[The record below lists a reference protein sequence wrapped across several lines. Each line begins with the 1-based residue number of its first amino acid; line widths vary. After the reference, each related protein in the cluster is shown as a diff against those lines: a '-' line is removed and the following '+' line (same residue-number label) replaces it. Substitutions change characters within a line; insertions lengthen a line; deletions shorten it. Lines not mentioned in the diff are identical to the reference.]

1 MAEKLAIEGGKK
13 TVPDGMEKP
22 WPIITQ
28 EDIDAVTRV
37 LKRGVLWGP
46 DAPEKTALE
55 KEWAEYCG
63 VKYCIGTN
71 TGTSALHA
79 CVAGIGIEPGDE
91 VIMPAF
97 TFWATA
103 QAVLCQNAIPIFVD
117 IDPVTYNI
125 DPRKIEEKITEKTK
139 AIIVVHVHGLPCDMD
154 EINAIA
160 KKHNL
165 KVVEDAAHVHGAL
178 YKGKKTGSLGDMA
191 MFSLNGTKNLPGG
204 EGGLITTNNPD
215 FFEKARLTCM
225 FGEKKVPKGN
235 IRPYDAYVMGN
246 NYRPVEM
253 TNAFVRSQMKRL
265 DEYNKRR
272 IENANYLTE
281 NLSKI
286 EGIIPP
292 FVPSDRTH
300 VYHIYRIKLDS
311 KKAGYGNI
319 NPEDFR
325 WAVQN
330 ALFAEGVPVMEWH
343 SFPVPGQKIFQKKDA
358 YGKGCP
364 WNCIHARKGI
374 KYDPD
379 DYPET
384 QKMFATSF
392 VIYTIYPSN
401 GIDFMKYYVESFHK
415 VFDQLS
421 RGVTNPE
428 YYKRIRATLE

>member
-1 MAEKLAIEGGKK
+1 MAERLAIEGGAK
-13 TVPDGMEKP
+13 TVPDGIEKT
-22 WPIITQ
+22 WPIIIQ
-28 EDIDAVTRV
+28 DDIDAVTRV
-37 LKRGVLWGP
+37 LKRGILWGP
-46 DAPEKTALE
+46 DAPEKVALE

-63 VKYCIGTN
+63 VKYCLSTN

-79 CVAGIGIEPGDE
+79 CLAGVGIEAGDE
-91 VIMPAF
+91 VIVPAF

-125 DPRKIEEKITEKTK
+125 APEKIEEKINKKTK

-154 EINAIA
+154 KINAIA

-178 YKGKKTGSLGDMA
+178 YKGKKAGSLGDMA

-204 EGGLITTNNPD
+204 EGGLITTSNPD

-225 FGEKKVPKGN
+225 FGEKKIPESN
-235 IRPYDAYVMGN
+235 IRPYDAHTMGN

-253 TNAFVRSQMKRL
+253 TSAFTRSQLKRL
-265 DEYNKRR
+265 DEYNEKR
-272 IENANYLTE
+272 IENANYLTQE
-281 NLSKI
+281 LAKI
-286 EGIIPP
+286 QGIIPP
-292 FVPSDRTH
+292 YVPSDRTH
-300 VYHIYRIKLDS
+300 VYHIYRIKFDPE
-311 KKAGYGNI
+311 KAGYGEINI
-319 NPEDFR
+319 EDFR

-343 SFPVPGQKIFQKKDA
+343 SFPVPGQKIFQRKDA

-364 WNCIHARKGI
+364 WNCPHARQDI
-374 KYDPD
+374 EYNSD

-384 QKMFATSF
+384 QKMFAASF
-392 VIYTIYPSN
+392 VLYNIYASN
-401 GIDFMKYYVESFHK
+401 GLELMKYYVKSFRK
-415 VFDQLS
+415 VFDRLDKV
-421 RGVTNPE
+421 VTNPN
-428 YYKRIRATLE
+428 YYKRVRASL